1 MIDAHVH
8 LRDFNQSEKETIEH
22 GLKVAKIAGFQRV
35 FDMPN
40 TNPALTSKDVVLDRL
55 SLASE
60 SVKKNKVSYHLYMGL
75 TNDEE
80 QIKEAVNTYFMLFP
94 LVVGL
99 KMFLGQS
106 TGNMGIVS
114 YSDQEKVVKCLTSA
128 GYDGVLTVHA
138 EKESLMKSELYIKGR
153 SETHSLSRPN
163 ESEIESISD
172 IIKIVKETGFK
183 GKLHIAHISTK
194 GGVEKVLE
202 ARKEGLNVYMGA
214 TPHHALLNIDDAK
227 NNPLLKVNPP
237 LRSEEDRAFIYECL
251 LNGTIDS
258 IESDHAPHT
267 LENKENG
274 ASGLPGFGSML
285 VLLNKLKSDGV
296 SEEKLKLLF
305 GLNVLKEFN
314 LDEEDIFIPR
324 DEIKRKKK
332 IEKEYP
338 FDPFSSFTMF

>member
-22 GLKVAKIAGFQRV
+22 GLRIAKIAGFQRV

-40 TNPALTSKDVVLDRL
+40 CNPALTTKDVVLDRL
-55 SLASE
+55 ALASE
-60 SVKKNKVSYHLYMGL
+60 SVKKHKVAYHLYMGL

-80 QIKEAVNTYFMLFP
+80 QIKESVNTYFMLFP

-99 KMFLGQS
+99 KMFLGHS

-114 YSDQEKVVKCLTSA
+114 YSDQEKVVRILTQA

-138 EKESLMKSELYIKGR
+138 EKESLMKNELYIKGKG
-153 SETHSLSRPN
+153 ETHCLARPN
-163 ESEIESISD
+163 ESEYESIND

-194 GGVEKVLE
+194 CGVEKVLE
-202 ARKEGLNVYMGA
+202 AKKEGLKIFMGV
-214 TPHHALLNIDDAK
+214 TPHHALLNIEDAK
-227 NNPLLKVNPP
+227 KNPLLKVNPP
-237 LRSEEDRAFIYECL
+237 LRSEEDRAFIFESL

-285 VLLNKLKSDGV
+285 ILLNRLRKAGLSEDKLKA
-296 SEEKLKLLF
+296 LF

-314 LDEEDIFIPR
+314 LDIEDIFIPT

-338 FDPFSSFTMF
+338 FDPFSSFYLL

>member
-40 TNPALTSKDVVLDRL
+40 SNPTLTSKDVVLERL
-55 SLASE
+55 ALASE
-60 SVKKNKVSYHLYMGL
+60 SVRKHKVAYHLYMGL

-114 YSDQEKVVKCLTSA
+114 YSDQEKVVKCLTNA

-138 EKESLMKSELYIKGR
+138 EKESLMKSDLYIKGR
-153 SETHSLSRPN
+153 GETHSLARPN
-163 ESEIESISD
+163 EAEIESISD

-194 GGVEKVLE
+194 DGVEKVLN
-202 ARKEGLNVYMGA
+202 ARKEGLEVYMGA
-214 TPHHALLNIDDAK
+214 TPHHALLNINDAK

-251 LNGTIDS
+251 LNGLIDS

-296 SEEKLKLLF
+296 SEEKLKALF
-305 GLNVLKEFN
+305 GTNVLKEFN
-314 LDEEDIFIPR
+314 LEEEDIFIPT

-338 FDPFSSFTMF
+338 FDPFSSFAKL